1 MNASCVLYSFKIVFP
16 TRQVLYTSA
25 LSVLKTTFH
34 VRLNNALV
42 IGEEIWYDR
51 ERTKE
56 VCISIIQCHTAA
68 AVLQS
73 AVL

>member
-1 MNASCVLYSFKIVFP
+1 MECGKLFEMDPRQNIRAQGPWVTLIV
-16 TRQVLYTSA
+16 V
-25 LSVLKTTFH
+25 
-34 VRLNNALV
+34 
-42 IGEEIWYDR
+42 GEEIWYDR